1 MDEKKNKTLAKIGRI
16 FRDGLIT
23 QNPVLIQ
30 LLGMCSVLAISTSAQ
45 NGLGMGLA
53 VTFVL
58 TGSNIVISL
67 IRSAIPNKI
76 RIASFVVVIS
86 GFVTAIDL
94 IIKAY
99 LPSLSKSLGIF
110 IPLIVVNCIILARA
124 ESFASKNNPFLSAL
138 DGISMGLGY
147 TIVIVIMSAIRE
159 ILGFGTILGYDI
171 TKFIPFEPALMMV
184 LPPGGFLIL
193 GLLIALVQKITQ
205 KGDAK

>member
-1 MDEKKNKTLAKIGRI
+1 MDEKKNKSLAKVGRVI
-16 FRDGLIT
+16 RDGLIT

-30 LLGMCSVLAISTSAQ
+30 LLGMCSVLAISTSVQ

-67 IRSAIPNKI
+67 IRAAIPNKI

-124 ESFASKNNPFLSAL
+124 ESFASKNNPLLSAL

-147 TIVIVIMSAIRE
+147 TVVIEIMSAIRE
-159 ILGFGTILGYDI
+159 ILGFGTILGFDI
-171 TKFIPFEPALMMV
+171 TQYIPFEPALMLI
-184 LPPGGFLIL
+184 LPPGGFLVL

>member
-30 LLGMCSVLAISTSAQ
+30 LLGMCSVLAISTSVQ

-124 ESFASKNNPFLSAL
+124 SVTSLM
-138 DGISMGLGY
+138 ISSSWL
-147 TIVIVIMSAIRE
+147 A
-159 ILGFGTILGYDI
+159 
-171 TKFIPFEPALMMV
+171 
-184 LPPGGFLIL
+184 
-193 GLLIALVQKITQ
+193 
-205 KGDAK
+205 

>member
-1 MDEKKNKTLAKIGRI
+1 MDEKKNKSLAKVGRVI
-16 FRDGLIT
+16 RDGLIT

-30 LLGMCSVLAISTSAQ
+30 LLGMCSVLAISTSVQ

-67 IRSAIPNKI
+67 IRAAIPNKI

-124 ESFASKNNPFLSAL
+124 ESFASKNNPLLSAL

-147 TIVIVIMSAIRE
+147 TVC
-159 ILGFGTILGYDI
+159 
-171 TKFIPFEPALMMV
+171 
-184 LPPGGFLIL
+184 
-193 GLLIALVQKITQ
+193 LLYTSPSPR
-205 KGDAK
+205 DCS

>member
-1 MDEKKNKTLAKIGRI
+1 MDEKKNKSLAKVGRVI
-16 FRDGLIT
+16 RDGLIT

-30 LLGMCSVLAISTSAQ
+30 LLGMCSVLAISTSVQ

-67 IRSAIPNKI
+67 IRAAIPNKI

-124 ESFASKNNPFLSAL
+124 ESFASKNNPLLSAL

-147 TIVIVIMSAIRE
+147 TVVIVIMSAIRE
-159 ILGFGTILGYDI
+159 ILGFGTILGFDI
-171 TKFIPFEPALMMV
+171 TQYIPFEPALMLI
-184 LPPGGFLIL
+184 LPPGGFLVL

>member
-1 MDEKKNKTLAKIGRI
+1 MDEKKNKSLAKVGRVI
-16 FRDGLIT
+16 RDGLIT

-30 LLGMCSVLAISTSAQ
+30 LLGMCSVLAISTSVQ
-45 NGLGMGLA
+45 NGLGMGRA

-67 IRSAIPNKI
+67 IRAAIPNKI

-124 ESFASKNNPFLSAL
+124 ESFASKNNPLLSAL

-147 TIVIVIMSAIRE
+147 TVVIVIMSAIRE
-159 ILGFGTILGYDI
+159 ILGFGTILGFDI
-171 TKFIPFEPALMMV
+171 TQYIPFEPALMLI
-184 LPPGGFLIL
+184 LPPGGFLVL

>member
-30 LLGMCSVLAISTSAQ
+30 LLGMCSVLAISTSVQ

-94 IIKAY
+94 IIKAF
-99 LPSLSKSLGIF
+99 LPSMSDTLGISSVAVQVAGHLYPADRRQLYHPRPRGELRLEKQSVF
-110 IPLIVVNCIILARA
+110 VGARRDFHGPWIHN
-124 ESFASKNNPFLSAL
+124 SHCDYVRDPRDF
-138 DGISMGLGY
+138 GLWHD
-147 TIVIVIMSAIRE
+147 
-159 ILGFGTILGYDI
+159 FGL
-171 TKFIPFEPALMMV
+171 
-184 LPPGGFLIL
+184 
-193 GLLIALVQKITQ
+193 
-205 KGDAK
+205 